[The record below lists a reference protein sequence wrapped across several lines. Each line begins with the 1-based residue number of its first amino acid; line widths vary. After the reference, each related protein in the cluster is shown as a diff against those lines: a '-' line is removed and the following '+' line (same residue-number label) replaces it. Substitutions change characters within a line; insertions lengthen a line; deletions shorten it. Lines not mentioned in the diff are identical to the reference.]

1 VLRVVIDTNVLVSSF
16 FGGNP
21 REVLNLWR
29 DQKLSLCLTDE
40 IVAEYLEVLARF
52 GQAKEAIR
60 EFLALLSESNNVVF
74 VNPTE
79 RVQAVA
85 ADPADNKFLECAIA
99 AGAAAIISGD
109 QHLLGLKEFRGIPIL
124 EPAKF
129 LAQFK

>member
-1 VLRVVIDTNVLVSSF
+1 MLRVVIDTNVLVSSF